1 MRPPPA
7 GLPRVSFWHSQSN
20 QQSGHAKACAHP
32 HGVSKIKEREKF
44 MSVPLWKRS
53 SSKLDTFYEAVKLRY
68 IVTQMIMRS
77 FGLNTKKKRPKKLI
91 PDKMRQEHP
100 DLVKLFKK
108 IDEYQE
114 MVEETELL
122 RDYEEWMLEKVRDNL
137 FRYCSDLVAH
147 ISGANEI
154 LCKRQCEYEER
165 LILMDIAICDLAA
178 IKQEVNF
185 VEEFFD
191 IDLNKYMNYS
201 EQQEKVKNFLYKW
214 KKSFNKEFDKFLE
227 QEAEWKDV
235 E

>member
-1 MRPPPA
+1 
-7 GLPRVSFWHSQSN
+7 
-20 QQSGHAKACAHP
+20 
-32 HGVSKIKEREKF
+32 

-122 RDYEEWMLEKVRDNL
+122 
-137 FRYCSDLVAH
+137 
-147 ISGANEI
+147 
-154 LCKRQCEYEER
+154 
-165 LILMDIAICDLAA
+165 
-178 IKQEVNF
+178 
-185 VEEFFD
+185 
-191 IDLNKYMNYS
+191 
-201 EQQEKVKNFLYKW
+201 
-214 KKSFNKEFDKFLE
+214 
-227 QEAEWKDV
+227 
-235 E
+235 